1 MQRTWAPNLG
11 SDLPH
16 CAQVTDFEAHM
27 GFLAT
32 GMAHSTSKAVRLW
45 AESAQHEGGHA
56 EMNTIPPSDSPF
68 CSDLVGSGYV
78 P

>member
-1 MQRTWAPNLG
+1 
-11 SDLPH
+11 
-16 CAQVTDFEAHM
+16 M